1 MSQFFSWQ
9 KKSGEPIKT
18 GGFIVT
24 PQSQVLEVR
33 LPFGGFVWHRPV
45 SVVVEREGEVA
56 KGDGRE
62 SQIIPITDVTR
73 QALWAISGLA
83 ILVNLLFLRK
93 RK

>member
-9 KKSGEPIKT
+9 KKSGEPIKA
-18 GGFIVT
+18 GGFMVT

-33 LPFGGFVWHRPV
+33 LPYGGFVWHRPV
-45 SVVVEREGEVA
+45 SVVVERLAEVA
-56 KGDGRE
+56 GGHGRE
-62 SQIIPITDVTR
+62 SQIVPIPDITR
-73 QALWAISGLA
+73 QALWAIGGLA

>member
-9 KKSGEPIKT
+9 KKNGAPLKA

-45 SVVVEREGEVA
+45 SVVVEREGEA
-56 KGDGRE
+56 AGGNGRE
-62 SQIIPITDVTR
+62 PQIIPITDVTR
-73 QALWAISGLA
+73 QALWAIGGLA
-83 ILVNLLFLRK
+83 FLVNLLFLRK